1 MTAMMII
8 LNLATSLLAVGVLAT
23 AAGLALRLSPGSFD
37 EEGRAD
43 WGGPPRRRLSRA
55 VVQRTAASI
64 ATATNSSA
72 R

>member
-1 MTAMMII
+1 MTMTVII
-8 LNLATSLLAVGVLAT
+8 LNLAMSLPAVAALLATGMLVWRLCP
-23 AAGLALRLSPGSFD
+23 AGPS

-43 WGGPPRRRLSRA
+43 GRGPFGRHPDSRR
-55 VVQRTAASI
+55 VQRTAASI